1 MKSEINRTEWTSFFD
16 ALSKRRFEWLT
27 KVEVLK
33 GDIGDQVLTEGL
45 PLNGITVE
53 KRGDNITI
61 DLSVGENTDSFFT
74 HLIKDPLTV
83 EFVAAFGSHGDII
96 NIEEQDGTKTLIQFI
111 EPMGIVVGYTETEYI
126 SVTA

>member
-1 MKSEINRTEWTSFFD
+1 MKSEINKKEWIGFFD
-16 ALSKRRFEWLT
+16 TLSKRRFEWLT

-33 GDIGDQVLTEGL
+33 ADIGDQVLTEGL

-53 KRGDNITI
+53 RRGDNITI

-74 HLIKDPLTV
+74 HLIKDPARV
-83 EFVAAFGSHGDII
+83 EFVAAFGSHGDVI
-96 NIEEQDGTKTLIQFI
+96 NIEEEDGTKTLIQFI
-111 EPMGIVVGYTETEYI
+111 EPMAIVVGYTEIESI

>member
-1 MKSEINRTEWTSFFD
+1 MKSEIKKADWTTFFD

-33 GDIGDQVLTEGL
+33 ADIGDQVLTEGL

-53 KRGDNITI
+53 TRGDNITI

-74 HLIKDPLTV
+74 HLIKDPSNV
-83 EFVAAFGSHGDII
+83 EFVAAFGSHGDVI
-96 NIEEQDGTKTLIQFI
+96 NIEERDGTKTLIQFI
-111 EPMGIVVGYTETEYI
+111 EPMGIIVGYTEIESI
-126 SVTA
+126 SVSA

>member
-1 MKSEINRTEWTSFFD
+1 MKSEIRKLDWTGFF
-16 ALSKRRFEWLT
+16 ASLSKRRFEWLT

-33 GDIGDQVLTEGL
+33 SDLGDQVLTEGL

-61 DLSVGENTDSFFT
+61 DISVGENTDSFFT
-74 HLIKDPLTV
+74 HLIKDPASV
-83 EFVAAFGSHGDII
+83 EFVAAFGSHGDIV
-96 NIEEQDGTKTLIQFI
+96 NIEETDGTKTLIQFI
-111 EPMGIVVGYTETEYI
+111 EPMGIVVGYTEIESI

>member
-1 MKSEINRTEWTSFFD
+1 MKSEIKIADWTKFFD

-33 GDIGDQVLTEGL
+33 ADIGDQVLTEGL

-53 KRGDNITI
+53 KKGDNITI

-74 HLIKDPLTV
+74 HLIKDPSNV
-83 EFVAAFGSHGDII
+83 EFVAAAGSHGDVI

-111 EPMGIVVGYTETEYI
+111 EPMGIIVGYTEVESI
-126 SVTA
+126 SVAA